1 MIPPRQTFSVCISS
15 VKYITGPSP
24 CPVFN
29 LPLLPIFR
37 GGEFPVG
44 RWRFVGEG
52 GIFSRTTSDM
62 DADICQTAMP
72 CRRVRSVVGPSGVP
86 AIVGT
91 VMFGPITQLR
101 HAGGPR
107 WRCYQAIRRG
117 LRSIGALCSLME
129 SRLGA
134 WEKSAVFGVQHL
146 LRSPCHFLT
155 QCPHIFLLCLIC
167 PGQVSDLCAD
177 FPSRQIIFV
186 IANHLID

>member
-1 MIPPRQTFSVCISS
+1 MDLMDSRIGPKSFQAPPTLRDSAQATFSVCISS
-15 VKYITGPSP
+15 VKYITGPRP

-62 DADICQTAMP
+62 DADIYQTAMP
-72 CRRVRSVVGPSGVP
+72 CRRLRSVVGPSGVP
-86 AIVGT
+86 AIVGV

-107 WRCYQAIRRG
+107 WWCYQAIRRG
-117 LRSIGALCSLME
+117 LQSIGALCSLLE
-129 SRLGA
+129 SRRGI

-155 QCPHIFLLCLIC
+155 QSPHISF
-167 PGQVSDLCAD
+167 CA
-177 FPSRQIIFV
+177 
-186 IANHLID
+186 